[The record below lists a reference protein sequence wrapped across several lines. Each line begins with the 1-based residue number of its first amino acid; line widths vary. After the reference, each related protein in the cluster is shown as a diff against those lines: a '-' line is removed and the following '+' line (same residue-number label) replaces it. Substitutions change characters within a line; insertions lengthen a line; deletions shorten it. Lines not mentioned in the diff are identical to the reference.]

1 MVKFKG
7 CIWFITMQVSFL
19 YVFSV
24 ALALYKKQNLMME
37 TGENGAHR
45 LLNSKLLDDQM
56 IKQAQGV
63 SSSNRFEEGTKGK
76 LKDYLSTYRS
86 TLGRTQF

>member
-1 MVKFKG
+1 M
-7 CIWFITMQVSFL
+7 
-19 YVFSV
+19 
-24 ALALYKKQNLMME
+24 AE

-56 IKQAQGV
+56 IKQAQGT
-63 SSSNRFEEGTKGK
+63 SSRKHLEEGTKGK

-86 TLGRTQF
+86 ALGRT